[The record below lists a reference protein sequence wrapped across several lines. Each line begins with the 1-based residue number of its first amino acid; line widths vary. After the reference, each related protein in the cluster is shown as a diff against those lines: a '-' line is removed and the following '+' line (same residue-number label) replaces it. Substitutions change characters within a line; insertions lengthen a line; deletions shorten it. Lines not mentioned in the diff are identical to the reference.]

1 MTDCLLHSKAK
12 NVCGLCRHISI
23 LEGRVSCILSEDD
36 VDLMILQF
44 LLSQTTCPRV
54 RGYCK
59 AVAIPSTNAATPTA
73 PGSGGKDSAP
83 T

>member
-1 MTDCLLHSKAK
+1 MACCISKAK

-23 LEGRVSCILSEDD
+23 LDLWASFLHSQSEHE

-44 LLSQTTCPRV
+44 TISNYFLPV
-54 RGYCK
+54 GAYCK
-59 AVAIPSTNAATPTA
+59 VAAIPSTNAAMPTA
-73 PGSGGKDSAP
+73 PGSGGKDSPP